1 VGYTTG
7 QEQRRGEHELR
18 RKVAEL
24 ERALGRK
31 TYELEIAG
39 KASAGW
45 ECACASPGPAVWSPW
60 ARLTTVARV
69 LQVSRQALYW
79 TPSPREAWLN
89 ECETL
94 DDARR
99 GIGGYVERYHHRPHS
114 GLSYRTPLEVRQTW
128 EDLQNIATSLNC
140 QHLQGAGQPR
150 CCIVPTEATTSAKRA
165 TRGGLTDGDDW
176 TPTIPRRTPA
186 GYQPEA

>member
-114 GLSYRTPLEVRQTW
+114 GLRYRTPLEVRQTW
-128 EDLQNIATSLNC
+128 EDLQ
-140 QHLQGAGQPR
+140 HRDQP
-150 CCIVPTEATTSAKRA
+150 ELS
-165 TRGGLTDGDDW
+165 
-176 TPTIPRRTPA
+176 TPA
-186 GYQPEA
+186 GSRSTSMLRRADGSDDFGQKSNQRRTHRR